1 METIGQKL
9 KAARE
14 QKGLSQEEVARA
26 IKIKVCYVAA
36 IEKDQ
41 FQNLIA
47 PVYAKG
53 FIKLY
58 AKAVGLD
65 PTPLARQF
73 SGLDIFTDEIVGKRE
88 EMTPPPV
95 AAPAAVPSVAPRKRR
110 SRPLFAG
117 LTDSIRK
124 IRLPEVNLPKAP
136 AIRRPVLPLKAW
148 VVILAVA
155 ALGLSALPF
164 LIRSPTTPAAEV
176 KIRLPQECRLLA
188 DPPEPYLDLAPNARN
203 NR

>member
-124 IRLPEVNLPKAP
+124 IRLSGSEFAEGAGHQKACP
-136 AIRRPVLPLKAW
+136 AVKGMGGYTGRGGIGPVG
-148 VVILAVA
+148 A
-155 ALGLSALPF
+155 AIPDTFSDNPCGGSEN
-164 LIRSPTTPAAEV
+164 PAAAGV
-176 KIRLPQECRLLA
+176 PPPGRPARTLPGSCA
-188 DPPEPYLDLAPNARN
+188 
-203 NR
+203 